1 MPDVELVRDGPVA
14 VLTIN
19 RPERANSLTAAM
31 IERTLPAAW
40 EEVEADPAI
49 RCVLL
54 TATESRFFC
63 AGMDLYDP
71 ALAAGLDSGA
81 HGGPPATLRV
91 TGRQCGV
98 SVPVV
103 TAVGGLCL
111 GGGLMFLADAD
122 VAIASTRAAFGN
134 PGVSV
139 GQVATVGPAMLAKRG
154 AFVAAMR
161 MTLLGTAGTIGAAE
175 AVCLGLVSEVVPH
188 DRLLDRG
195 YELAGAI
202 AAASPAAVR
211 EARRNLWATLDLG
224 MEEAVETARVVS
236 ARSAS
241 HPDAAEG
248 RAAFAARRSP
258 RWDRP
263 TDG

>member
-1 MPDVELVRDGPVA
+1 MPDVELLRDGPVA

-31 IERTLPAAW
+31 MERTLPSAW
-40 EEVEADPAI
+40 EEIEADPAI

-54 TATESRFFC
+54 TAAESRFFC
-63 AGMDLYDP
+63 AGMDMYDP
-71 ALAAGLDSGA
+71 DLATGLGA
-81 HGGPPATLRV
+81 EAPDGAPPRLRI
-91 TGRQCGV
+91 TGRQCGI

-103 TAVGGLCL
+103 AAVGGLCL

-139 GQVATVGPAMLAKRG
+139 GQVTTVGPAMLAKRG

-161 MTLLGTAGTIGAAE
+161 MTLLGAAGTIEASE

-188 DRLLDRG
+188 ARLYDRG
-195 YELAGAI
+195 RELAAAI
-202 AAASPAAVR
+202 AAASPSAVR
-211 EARRNLWATLDLG
+211 EARRSLWETLDLDVQG
-224 MEEAVETARVVS
+224 AVEAARVVS
-236 ARSAS
+236 ARSSS

-248 RAAFAARRSP
+248 RAAFAERRAP
-258 RWDRP
+258 RW
-263 TDG
+263 TAS